1 MSKDCTRS
9 AAASGK
15 TRRTGKTWEE
25 NMGKHGKTWENM
37 KLSQVKMTQLSKIL
51 LEDMLI
57 ARAVQLVKF

>member
-1 MSKDCTRS
+1 
-9 AAASGK
+9 
-15 TRRTGKTWEE
+15 
-25 NMGKHGKTWENM
+25 MGNHWKTWENM

>member
-1 MSKDCTRS
+1 
-9 AAASGK
+9 
-15 TRRTGKTWEE
+15 
-25 NMGKHGKTWENM
+25 MGKHGKTWENM